1 MNVIQSEV
9 RKAWEFN
16 IAFNASPLVWW
27 QGGQALEL
35 GAAYSV
41 PRDLDLAIANALG
54 VGVRM
59 ITIRVIDAGGRVPAV
74 LDRLDIAGEALTV
87 DVVTPVVQAGEL
99 FGWRCYCAGSRPG
112 P

>member
-1 MNVIQSEV
+1 MTVQSEI
-9 RKAWEFN
+9 RKAWEYN
-16 IAFNASPLVWW
+16 VAFNGSPLSWW
-27 QGGQALEL
+27 QTGQALEL
-35 GAAYSV
+35 VAGYSV
-41 PRDLDLAIANALG
+41 PRDIDLAIANALG

-59 ITIRVIDAGGRVPAV
+59 VTIRQVDAAGRVPRT

-87 DVVTPVVQAGEL
+87 DVVTPVVQSGEL